1 MKEQFDKRIDFERL
15 SERVPDGGGGYE
27 EKTWGALYSDVP
39 CWVKPAR
46 SGKDLYLDKA
56 EIIADLIVL
65 CGRLDG
71 LTEKDRAKYEGAI
84 FDITFV
90 QNGSGRANYMK
101 VYIRGRR

>member
-15 SERVPDGGGGYE
+15 SAKVPDGGGGYE
-27 EKTWGALYSDVP
+27 EETWGALHSDVP
-39 CWVKPAR
+39 CWIKPAR

-65 CGRLDG
+65 CGRLDD
-71 LTEKDRAKYEGAI
+71 LTEKDRAVYEEAI
-84 FDITFV
+84 YDITFV